1 MLKRNFYL
9 GEIIMKKLGLIP
21 RLLIAIALGIIIGA
35 YLPFARKEITTILV
49 TISGL
54 FGKFLSFIIPLMII
68 AFVTKGIADLS
79 EGAGKLL
86 LASVIIAYLSTL
98 IAGTLSYTMA
108 RNLFG
113 NFVTPELAEKI
124 QAATSESLTPLFEIP
139 LGPIIDV
146 TAALVLAF
154 MMGLSVSILRQK
166 GSGDGF
172 YKLINEF
179 NEIIVMILSNVI
191 IPLLPLFILGNFANM
206 AYSGSVFAIL
216 NIFWKI
222 FICIIILH
230 ILYIS
235 LMFICAGAY
244 TGRNPFSS
252 LKKAVPAYLTAVGTQ
267 SSAATIPVNVECN
280 RKIGVTKQIRD
291 FVIPLC
297 ATVHLPGS
305 MITLTSCVYTLLSMY
320 DMPHSYGL
328 IVKFIAILGVAMV
341 AAPGAPGGAVMS
353 ALPFLPVVGIA
364 SDSPMATILISLYL
378 TQDSFGTAANVTGD
392 NAVSMAVEKIYYKH
406 IVKKPIPSIVDEEDE
421 ALI

>member
-1 MLKRNFYL
+1 
-9 GEIIMKKLGLIP
+9 MKKLGLIP

-35 YLPFARKEITTILV
+35 YLPFARKEITTVLV

-108 RNLFG
+108 KNLFG

-139 LGPIIDV
+139 LGPIVDV

-154 MMGLSVSILRQK
+154 MMGLAVSVLRQK

-179 NEIIVMILSNVI
+179 NEIIVMVLSNVI
-191 IPLLPLFILGNFANM
+191 IPLLPLFICGNFANM

-230 ILYIS
+230 ILYVT

-252 LKKAVPAYLTAVGTQ
+252 LRKAIPAYLTAVGTQ

-280 RKIGVTKQIRD
+280 RNIGVTKQIRD

-305 MITLTSCVYTLLSMY
+305 MITLTSCVYTLLTMY

-328 IVKFIAILGVAMV
+328 IIKFIAILGIAMV

-406 IVKKPIPSIVDEEDE
+406 IVKKPIPRIEDEEDE

>member
-1 MLKRNFYL
+1 
-9 GEIIMKKLGLIP
+9 MKKLGLIP
-21 RLLIAIALGIIIGA
+21 RLLIAIALGIVIGA

-108 RNLFG
+108 INLFG

-124 QAATSESLTPLFEIP
+124 QAATADNLTPLFEIP

-154 MMGLSVSILRQK
+154 MMGLAVSVLRQK

-179 NEIIVMILSNVI
+179 NEIIVMVLSNVI

-252 LKKAVPAYLTAVGTQ
+252 LKKAIPAYLTAVGTQ

-280 RKIGVTKQIRD
+280 RNIGVTKQIRD

-305 MITLTSCVYTLLSMY
+305 MITLTSCVYTLLTMY
-320 DMPHSYGL
+320 DMPHSYAL
-328 IVKFIAILGVAMV
+328 IVKFIAILGIAMV

-392 NAVSMAVEKIYYKH
+392 NAISMTVEKIYYKH
-406 IVKKPIPSIVDEEDE
+406 IVKKPIPNIEDEEDE